1 MNITSIESLYA
12 TIEQQQRVIK
22 QAHED
27 IAKLTAERD
36 LLQKQLEIE
45 HSIRGFA
52 DAAVQ
57 ITKLTAERDAATK
70 DSARY
75 NWLISQEA
83 WEPQRD
89 TLPKWYG
96 GKIKWLG
103 GTYSLNEINEIIDEA
118 MK

>member
-1 MNITSIESLYA
+1 MAELETLLAELYELAQQDKEFIEPENSIN
-12 TIEQQQRVIK
+12 TIAANTIK
-22 QAHED
+22 QL
-27 IAKLTAERD
+27 I
-36 LLQKQLEIE
+36 
-45 HSIRGFA
+45 
-52 DAAVQ
+52 
-57 ITKLTAERDAATK
+57 AERDAATK